1 MEKIAHF
8 ESFIKDIKNEQVNE
22 ISDDLIKLL
31 NELSELDP
39 KCKYTKNNFYFYL
52 IEYQI
57 Y

>member
-22 ISDDLIKLL
+22 ISDDLINLL
-31 NELSELDP
+31 NELSELDT